1 MEVLTYRAIHLIQT
15 HDSMDHLCSNQ
26 KYIQRAATGETYLT
40 STLYGGTQM
49 QMKVLLGIQLVQ
61 VLRHLC
67 LQVVG

>member
-1 MEVLTYRAIHLIQT
+1 
-15 HDSMDHLCSNQ
+15 MDHLCSNQ